1 MLVARNVARAL
12 GSSRV
17 IGVRRRKLSRD
28 LVTAND
34 EANVEVRVGDRSRN
48 QTRCLIRSIAV
59 P

>member
-1 MLVARNVARAL
+1 MPVARNVAKAL

-17 IGVRRRKLSRD
+17 IEDRRRKLSRD

-48 QTRCLIRSIAV
+48 QTRCFIRRVAA